1 MRSAAIAVPAAAV
14 AAVVLL
20 SLFVAPVQAQICGRP
35 GYPDAGAYNPDA
47 VVDAP
52 AWNVLATRGGF
63 ADATE
68 GQESIEGRVADGSTT
83 WVVRLEEVSVVRYQG
98 GAATNDTMLAL
109 SVLEVSGG
117 IGRAWHNFT
126 LVDTSRAGGNL
137 TVTAWTD
144 TGALDVY
151 WRWAY
156 LPCDDA
162 YPNVYYVFHGQV
174 DGGAITVDNA
184 LVYFEAPR
192 AKAALPADMALMIV
206 AGLAVSA
213 IFLLVWRAM
222 RSGTRTRREE
232 EEPRGRTVK

>member
-1 MRSAAIAVPAAAV
+1 MRSAALGVAAAV
-14 AAVVLL
+14 LL
-20 SLFVAPVQAQICGRP
+20 SFFVAPAQAQICGRP

-47 VVDAP
+47 VVDAS
-52 AWNVLATRGGF
+52 AWSTLTTRGGF
-63 ADATE
+63 ANATE
-68 GQESIEGRVADGSTT
+68 GQESIEVRVADGLTT
-83 WVVRLEEVSVVRYQG
+83 WVVRLDEVTVVRYQG
-98 GAATNDTMLAL
+98 GTAANDTMLAL

-117 IGRAWHNFT
+117 VGRAWYNFT

-144 TGALDVY
+144 TGALDIY

-174 DGGAITVDNA
+174 NGGAITVDNA

-192 AKAALPADMALMIV
+192 AKAGLPSDMALMII
-206 AGLAVSA
+206 AGLAVSV

-222 RSGTRTRREE
+222 RSGTRSRRETE
-232 EEPRGRTVK
+232 NPQGRTVK